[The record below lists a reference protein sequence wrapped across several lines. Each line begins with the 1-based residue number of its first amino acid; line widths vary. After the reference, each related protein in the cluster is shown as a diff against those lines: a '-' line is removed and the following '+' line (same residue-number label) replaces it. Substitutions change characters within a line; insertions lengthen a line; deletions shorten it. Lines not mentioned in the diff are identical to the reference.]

1 MRVLTVTIGT
11 GLTQI
16 PDSVFKN
23 CLAIE
28 KAEISASVTAVKPY
42 AFYGCAAVKTL
53 TLNEGLRII
62 GYNAFDGCAAIREI
76 VIPNTVTEIGDY
88 AFNGASAAKKLTL
101 GNSLTTIGQGAFLSC
116 EGLTQVEIPETV
128 TKIESSAFGRT
139 GITTVKIHGNIYD
152 FDEYSFDRSPV
163 SRVSIAEGVDRV
175 TRDMVIEKSTLKSM
189 YIPESVNFID
199 DDAFVGTTDKFF
211 IAGKKGSYAENFA
224 KEHGIRFVDGEQLS
238 GDVDAS
244 GDVTATDALW
254 ALQAYVGSR
263 QLDDAAFTAA
273 DVNLDGQVNTSDALA
288 ILQYAVKLRDTLPI
302 A

>member
-1 MRVLTVTIGT
+1 MSLRQET
-11 GLTQI
+11 
-16 PDSVFKN
+16 
-23 CLAIE
+23 
-28 KAEISASVTAVKPY
+28 
-42 AFYGCAAVKTL
+42 

-62 GYNAFDGCAAIREI
+62 EYRAFNNCAYIEEI
-76 VIPNTVTEIGDY
+76 IIPNTVTEIGDY

-101 GNSLTTIGQGAFLSC
+101 GNSLTTIGQCAFLSC
-116 EGLTQVEIPETV
+116 ESLTQVEIPETV
-128 TKIESSAFGRT
+128 TKIENSAFGRT

-152 FDEYSFDRSPV
+152 FDEDAFDRSPV

-199 DDAFVGTTDKFF
+199 DDAFNGTSDKFF

-288 ILQYAVKLRDTLPI
+288 ILQYAVKLRDTLPV